1 MAITQALTTS
11 FRRQLMLGEHD
22 LDTDVL
28 KLALYTSS
36 ATLGPQTTAYSTESE
51 VVGAGYTAGGVTLT
65 GVTVS
70 SSNGV
75 AYMSFDSP
83 QWVAASFTCRGA
95 LIYNSTKSNK
105 SIAVLDF
112 GTDQTALGQVVNIS
126 LPPNNFTSAIIRLT

>member
-1 MAITQALTTS
+1 MAITQCLTTS

-36 ATLGPQTTAYSTESE
+36 ATLGPSTTVYSSADE
-51 VVGAGYTAGGVTLT
+51 VVGEGYTAGGVTLT

-75 AYMSFDSP
+75 AYMSFNNP

-112 GTDQTALGQVVNIS
+112 GTDQTALGQVVNII

>member
-51 VVGAGYTAGGVTLT
+51 VVGQGYTAGGVTLT

-75 AYMSFDSP
+75 AYMSFDNP

-95 LIYNSTKSNK
+95 LIYNSSKSNK

-126 LPPNNFTSAIIRLT
+126 LPPNNFASAIIRLT